1 MLIRFATT
9 SEKCYN
15 SSMLD
20 NKKMGIVA
28 KIALFAATI
37 IWGSSF
43 FIFKVALNDAPPCY
57 VLMVRFGIGSILL
70 SLVFIKKFKNLTL
83 DCVWKGALT
92 GVFLALAYISQT
104 IGLEHTTP
112 GKNAFLTAVYCV
124 MVPFMMWAVTKNR
137 PDKFN
142 VISAFLGIIG
152 IGLVS
157 IDGDFSFNF
166 MGDGMTLVGGVFFAI
181 HIIAIAVLGKD
192 KDPMLFTIMQLM
204 SCALVMVIGHFA
216 FETTPESISV
226 PSILGISYLTVIGT
240 ALAMFFMNFG
250 IQYTTA
256 NTSSLIMSLEAVF
269 GVLFS
274 IIFYKEELTV
284 KIGIGFLIIFI
295 AVVISE
301 TKLSFLKKKVKI
313 ADATIVSEEITQN
326 NDEKQE
332 ENEQPKEEM

>member
-1 MLIRFATT
+1 MVIRFATT
-9 SEKCYN
+9 TEKCYN
-15 SSMLD
+15 FLMLD
-20 NKKMGIVA
+20 QKKMSLVA
-28 KIALFAATI
+28 KLTLFAATI

-57 VLMVRFGIGSILL
+57 VLMIRFGVGSILL
-70 SLVFIKKFKNLTL
+70 SLFFIKKFKNLTL
-83 DCVWKGALT
+83 DCVWKGAVT
-92 GVFLALAYISQT
+92 GVFLACAYIAQT

-112 GKNAFLTAVYCV
+112 GKNAFLTAIYCV
-124 MVPFMMWAVTKNR
+124 MVPFMMWAVTKNK

-142 VISAFLGIIG
+142 IISAFLGIIG

-157 IDGDFSFNF
+157 IDGDLSFNF

-250 IQYTTA
+250 IQHTTA

-301 TKLSFLKKKVKI
+301 TKLSFLKKRVK
-313 ADATIVSEEITQN
+313 AETPIVNAEITQTN
-326 NDEKQE
+326 QEQTE
-332 ENEQPKEEM
+332 ENEQHKEEI

>member
-1 MLIRFATT
+1 MVIRFATT
-9 SEKCYN
+9 TEKCYN
-15 SSMLD
+15 FLMLD
-20 NKKMGIVA
+20 QKKMSLVA
-28 KIALFAATI
+28 KLTLFAATI

-57 VLMVRFGIGSILL
+57 VLMIRFGIGSILL

-83 DCVWKGALT
+83 DCVWKGAVT
-92 GVFLALAYISQT
+92 GVFLACAYIAQT

-112 GKNAFLTAVYCV
+112 GKNAFLTAIYCV
-124 MVPFMMWAVTKNR
+124 MVPFMMWAVTKNK

-142 VISAFLGIIG
+142 IISAFLGIIG

-157 IDGDFSFNF
+157 IDGDLSFNF

-250 IQYTTA
+250 IQHTTA

-301 TKLSFLKKKVKI
+301 TKLSFLKKRVK
-313 ADATIVSEEITQN
+313 AETPIVNAEITQTN
-326 NDEKQE
+326 QEQTE
-332 ENEQPKEEM
+332 ENEQHKEEI

>member
-9 SEKCYN
+9 TEKCYN
-15 SSMLD
+15 FDMLD
-20 NKKMGIVA
+20 QKKMSLVA
-28 KIALFAATI
+28 KLTLFAATI

-57 VLMVRFGIGSILL
+57 VLMIRFGIGSILL

-83 DCVWKGALT
+83 DCVWKGAVT
-92 GVFLALAYISQT
+92 GVFLACAYIAQT

-112 GKNAFLTAVYCV
+112 GKNAFLTAIYCV
-124 MVPFMMWAVTKNR
+124 MVPFMMWAVTKNK

-142 VISAFLGIIG
+142 IISAFLGIIG

-157 IDGDFSFNF
+157 IDGDLSFNF
-166 MGDGMTLVGGVFFAI
+166 MGDGMTLIGGVFFAI
-181 HIIAIAVLGKD
+181 HIIAIAVLGKG

-250 IQYTTA
+250 IQHTTA

-301 TKLSFLKKKVKI
+301 TKLSFLKKRVK
-313 ADATIVSEEITQN
+313 AETPIVNAEITQTN
-326 NDEKQE
+326 QEQTE
-332 ENEQPKEEM
+332 ENEQHKEEI